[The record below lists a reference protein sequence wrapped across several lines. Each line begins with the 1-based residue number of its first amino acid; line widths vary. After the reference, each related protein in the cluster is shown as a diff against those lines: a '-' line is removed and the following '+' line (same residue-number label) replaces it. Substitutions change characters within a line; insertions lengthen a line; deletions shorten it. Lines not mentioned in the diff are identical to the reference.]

1 MGKIMDYVVSAM
13 QKRRLRR
20 EAARKRKAQKEEA
33 RIEKDT
39 ARAVQVMEFNRQL
52 YISCD
57 GIPLI
62 DIRYVGDVQAVLTD
76 ARKTRKEYIKIN
88 DIKIIR
94 TDDK

>member
-1 MGKIMDYVVSAM
+1 MDYVVSAM

-20 EAARKRKAQKEEA
+20 EAARKTKAQKEEA

>member
-1 MGKIMDYVVSAM
+1 MDYVVSAM

-62 DIRYVGDVQAVLTD
+62 DIRYVGDVQTVLTD

>member
-1 MGKIMDYVVSAM
+1 MDYVVSAM

>member
-1 MGKIMDYVVSAM
+1 MGRIIDYVVSAM
-13 QKRRLRR
+13 QKRRLHR
-20 EAARKRKAQKEEA
+20 EEAHREEAHREEA

-39 ARAVQVMEFNRQL
+39 ARVVQVMEFNRQL
-52 YISCD
+52 YISYD

-62 DIRYVGDVQAVLTD
+62 DIRYVGDVQAVLSD